1 MAEVVIGY
9 FLEDVA
15 QERFLQAL
23 VERIAQDL
31 GWPREALR
39 HTPRNVTGGQGMATT
54 ALRQFLRDMRRGR
67 ERPFDVLVVVLD
79 GNCQGYAEKRNEI
92 LAIAEQTGYPA
103 PLVCAVPDP
112 HIERWYLADPAA
124 LRQVLGME
132 ANPALPSY
140 KCERGRYKR
149 ALREAFAQADLI
161 ALLGGAEYG
170 PALVEAIDFYAVG
183 RADPAFRHFVEDLR
197 AALAP
202 LGAK

>member
-39 HTPRNVTGGQGMATT
+39 HNPRNVAGGQGTATT
-54 ALRQFLRDMRRGR
+54 ALRQFLRDVRRGR

-79 GNCQGYAEKRNEI
+79 GNCQGYAKKRNEI
-92 LAIAEQTGYPA
+92 QAITEQTGYAA

-124 LRQVLGME
+124 LRQVIGTE
-132 ANPALPSY
+132 AHPFLPPY
-140 KCERGRYKR
+140 KCERDRYRR
-149 ALREAFAQADLI
+149 ALREAFAQAGFI
-161 ALLGGAEYG
+161 PPLGGAEYG
-170 PALVEAIDFYAVG
+170 PELAEVIDLYAVG
-183 RADPAFRHFVEDLR
+183 RTDPAFRHFVEDLR

-202 LGAK
+202 LGME